1 MATKRNQKTY
11 EEERQEHL
19 DAAKLNQHFFMVFKK
34 AGSPLLRDLIDKSPS
49 ACSLFL
55 FLAEQADRTNAIV
68 ASGKALAAA
77 LNMSEAT
84 ISRAIKVLIE
94 KELIER
100 LNSGGTNVFVL
111 NPDVVWSAWKTG
123 KTHCLFGNAKVLVS
137 HDEQDAPTRKRLNVL
152 LAGGAID
159 TKTKPLFGPDA
170 LDQDAP
176 QEEAPKE

>member
-1 MATKRNQKTY
+1 MESTFIMATKRNQKTY

-100 LNSGGTNVFVL
+100 LNSGGTNVFVFE
-111 NPDVVWSAWKTG
+111 PRC
-123 KTHCLFGNAKVLVS
+123 CLVGMEN
-137 HDEQDAPTRKRLNVL
+137 RKN
-152 LAGGAID
+152 
-159 TKTKPLFGPDA
+159 PLFVWKRKGFG
-170 LDQDAP
+170 
-176 QEEAPKE
+176 